1 MTVDEIFTTVQEKL
15 PKNTPARGV
24 VQAINEIVE
33 DIQGEGPWTFWQ
45 KKADL
50 TLIAEYN
57 TGTVSVTQGGTTV
70 TGVGTTFTSGMA
82 GRKFQSATSEVY
94 TIATFT
100 DTTHVEL
107 DTAWVSD
114 TISGE
119 TFSIYQ
125 DTYVLPDD
133 TLRAI
138 AFWDETIQRVVE
150 FLPPTTIKTLDV
162 LFNTTGLL
170 GKLVGQWGYNSSNK
184 PQVVFFPRPTTAA
197 KIPIYYYKRPTAV
210 SGPAGTP
217 DMPEHMHNTIARGL
231 VAHYTR
237 DSDDFVNF
245 QRSLKQR
252 KKEDDAILANVPV
265 VFSAA
270 PALYAHAYTQ
280 SHRFEG
286 VQALTRHSRVTGI

>member
-1 MTVDEIFTTVQEKL
+1 MTVDEIITDVLKDL
-15 PKNTPARGV
+15 PINFPVRGV
-24 VQAINEIVE
+24 VHNTNKIIKR
-33 DIQGEGPWTFWQ
+33 IQGKGPWTFWQ

-57 TGTVSVTQGGTTV
+57 DGTVSVTQEGTTV
-70 TGVGTTFTSGMA
+70 TGVGTTFTEAMA

-114 TISGE
+114 TIADE

-125 DTYVLPDD
+125 DTYSLPSD

-150 FLPPTTIKTLDV
+150 FVPPTTIKSLDV

-170 GKLVGQWGYNSSNK
+170 GKLVGQWGYDSTNN
-184 PQVVFFPRPTTAA
+184 PQVVFFPKPTSVA
-197 KIPIYYYKRPTAV
+197 KIPIYYYKKPDLVTDI
-210 SGPAGTP
+210 SDTP
-217 DMPEHMHNTIARGL
+217 DMPEVMHDTIVLGL
-231 VAHYTR
+231 LAHFTR
-237 DSDDFVNF
+237 DSDDTVNF
-245 QRSLKQR
+245 ERSLNER
-252 KKEDDAILANVPV
+252 KKEDDAVLANVPV
-265 VFSAA
+265 VFSSA
-270 PALYAHAYTQ
+270 PALYAHAYTN

-286 VQALTRHSRVTGI
+286 VRSATRHSRVTGI